1 VRLFTF
7 DRPGIGLS
15 TLQPRRRILD
25 WPRDVAEFAD
35 AYGLDRFR
43 VLGWSGGAPYALAT
57 AYELSD
63 RVTRVGLVAPM
74 SPLAGTSLTRELAP
88 DLRRRARVG
97 RLAPWLLRVAV
108 ARDRRAFTRDPARFL
123 EREFAKSPACDRA
136 VLDNPG
142 LKQMLIDNQS
152 EAYRQGPRGLS
163 ADARLFLHPWGF
175 EASQVRV
182 PIQLWLGERDETL
195 SPAMGR
201 YFADE
206 LVDSDTTYVTGEGH
220 MLCLIR
226 WEQILR
232 DLAGRA

>member
-182 PIQLWLGERDETL
+182 PIQLWLGERSWTATRPT
-195 SPAMGR
+195 SQA
-201 YFADE
+201 
-206 LVDSDTTYVTGEGH
+206 
-220 MLCLIR
+220 
-226 WEQILR
+226 
-232 DLAGRA
+232 RATCSA